1 MGRISGT
8 QTRGPVLETGEM
20 RVGMLNPAAMVWPS
34 IAIAS
39 VVAALSLI
47 TDGLRKELSRYQ

>member
-1 MGRISGT
+1 
-8 QTRGPVLETGEM
+8 M